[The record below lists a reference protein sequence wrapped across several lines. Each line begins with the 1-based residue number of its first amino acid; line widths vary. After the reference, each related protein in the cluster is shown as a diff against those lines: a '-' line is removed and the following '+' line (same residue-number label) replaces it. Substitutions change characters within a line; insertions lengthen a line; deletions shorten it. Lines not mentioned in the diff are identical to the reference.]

1 VGELTRTT
9 ADGGRAGCIWT
20 LLAIGNPGA
29 ISQFRQRELNGV
41 RMSYQIVFRL
51 QKGKASAM

>member
-29 ISQFRQRELNGV
+29 ISQFRQRELNGI
-41 RMSYQIVFRL
+41 RMSY
-51 QKGKASAM
+51 